1 MALTIASNVLALSAS
16 LQAGKASNAVG
27 DTIRRLSSGLR
38 INSARDDAA
47 GLAIA
52 SRMRVQVSGLNQ
64 ARRNAGDGQ
73 SMLESASGALDSL
86 SARLQRIRDLSVQG
100 LNGTLSLTDTDA
112 VQAEINANLKEIDR
126 LTQQSTFNGLR
137 LLDGSAGMVN
147 LQVGANDSDKLSVNL
162 GGSGFGVNAL
172 GLKDFTIAGLPGTVS
187 GLSVLQGRSTNV
199 MIDSPTT
206 TVHWP
211 AGSASPNLVRDANGT
226 FYVQDVDGAG
236 KPTYQQV
243 GYRPTTDTVTGLSDV
258 ALYPSGSPVFLSP
271 AAVASRAIGV
281 PSLLDD
287 TNAPIAGA
295 SLVQADDGRYFIRKA
310 GSYYQASLGFGT
322 SGTVTAKA
330 ADMTSPLTAAD
341 FSTLPATVTQTPP
354 VDPATDTVAFQDASG
369 VSLSASASRLL
380 QRNNG
385 TYVIEVDAGGGNF
398 RYYDAALTMS
408 DDGTTRTMT
417 ARAVSTTYQ
426 TFTDLPSVSGDST
439 VTIDPAKVS
448 VNYTDRNGVTYG
460 NVLGLDASGNY
471 VFNLPQSAKTGTL
484 VTAQDGSQYIRTV
497 NGSEDVLIF
506 YPLTFTALTD
516 ASTNKTVLNVVEAGE
531 GIRLKQPLDPLAT
544 LDRALAAVDAQR
556 SLLGAAQNRLDS
568 ITNAQQTTA
577 TNLDTARSRIE
588 DADYAVEVSKM
599 TASQIVSQ
607 AATAM
612 LAQANQQ
619 SQAVL
624 SLLGRN

>member
-73 SMLESASGALDSL
+73 SMLETASGALDSL

-187 GLSVLQGRSTNV
+187 SLSVLQGRSTNV

-211 AGSASPNLVRDANGT
+211 AGSTSPNLVRDVSGT
-226 FYVQDVDGAG
+226 IYVQDVDGAG

-258 ALYPSGSPVFLSP
+258 ALSPSGPPVFQSP

-281 PSLLDD
+281 PSLLDN

-295 SLVQADDGRYFIRKA
+295 SLVQADDGRYFILKA
-310 GSYYQASLGFGT
+310 GNYYQASLGFGT

-354 VDPATDTVAFQDASG
+354 VDPATDPVAFQDASG

-385 TYVIEVDAGGGNF
+385 TYVIEVDTGGGNF
-398 RYYDAALTMS
+398 RYHDAALTMS

-426 TFTDLPSVSGDST
+426 SFTDLPSVSGDST

-516 ASTNKTVLNVVEAGE
+516 ASTNTTVLNVVEAGE
-531 GIRLKQPLDPLAT
+531 GIRLKQPLDPLVT

-588 DADYAVEVSKM
+588 DADYAAEVSKM

-619 SQAVL
+619 SQSVL